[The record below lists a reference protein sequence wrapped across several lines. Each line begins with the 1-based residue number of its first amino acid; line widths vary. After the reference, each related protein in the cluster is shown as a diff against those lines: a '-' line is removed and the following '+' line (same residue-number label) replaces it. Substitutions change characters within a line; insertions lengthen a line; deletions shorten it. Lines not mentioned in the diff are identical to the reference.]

1 MKSSPHTFKEIMEEE
16 QQDLWLQATESVK
29 KLIEMQKRVVELLPE
44 YRKQLPSSFKELED
58 SNAQSALKTHIRL
71 RSLYALSEKIWEK
84 IEKECKTLANCSV
97 NGSSEERDAQEVLQ
111 ATLTAIEEFP
121 FDSIIEDNVTGL
133 LRINDEL
140 KNKFKESLDYGV
152 YNPTC
157 RFSDIIGVI
166 NNSGLLDEWIWK
178 DAINSQDPDSSNL
191 KDLLD
196 DDTMVGSLRTSFTLS
211 PTRSL
216 QISA

>member
-1 MKSSPHTFKEIMEEE
+1 MGLKLYKTSPHTFKEIMEEE

-111 ATLTAIEEFP
+111 STLTAVEEFP
-121 FDSIIEDNVTGL
+121 FDSIIDDSVTGL
-133 LRINDEL
+133 LLFNDEL
-140 KNKFKESLDYGV
+140 KDKFKERLLGV
-152 YNPTC
+152 YEDWSFC
-157 RFSDIIGVI
+157 DIIGTI
-166 NNSGLLDEWIWK
+166 NNYGIMYEQLWK
-178 DAINSQDPDSSNL
+178 AVINSQDPDSSNL

-196 DDTMVGSLRTSFTLS
+196 DDTMVR
-211 PTRSL
+211 
-216 QISA
+216 IY

>member
-1 MKSSPHTFKEIMEEE
+1 MIMGLKLYKTSPHTFKEIMEEE

-111 ATLTAIEEFP
+111 STLTAVEEFP
-121 FDSIIEDNVTGL
+121 FDSIIDDSVTGL
-133 LRINDEL
+133 LLFNDEL
-140 KNKFKESLDYGV
+140 KDKFKERLLGV
-152 YNPTC
+152 YEDWSFC
-157 RFSDIIGVI
+157 DIIGTI
-166 NNSGLLDEWIWK
+166 NNYGIMYEQLWK
-178 DAINSQDPDSSNL
+178 AVINSQDPDSSNL

-196 DDTMVGSLRTSFTLS
+196 DDTMVR
-211 PTRSL
+211 
-216 QISA
+216 IY